1 MDASIAKLP
10 DHGSSKQ
17 IVCSSAHGGSSERQ
31 KALCTLGPPIRAL
44 HSPQQDWR
52 PRKGHSGP
60 WRREMAQ
67 GSTETTTY
75 QEGLKRHKWQRAG
88 GWGVGT
94 RGNQLCMKYL
104 SQNPLEEK
112 SSDKI
117 I

>member
-17 IVCSSAHGGSSERQ
+17 VVCNSTHGGSSERQ

-67 GSTETTTY
+67 GSTGATTY
-75 QEGLKRHKWQRAG
+75 QVGLERTEQAY
-88 GWGVGT
+88 VAE
-94 RGNQLCMKYL
+94 
-104 SQNPLEEK
+104 SF
-112 SSDKI
+112 
-117 I
+117 